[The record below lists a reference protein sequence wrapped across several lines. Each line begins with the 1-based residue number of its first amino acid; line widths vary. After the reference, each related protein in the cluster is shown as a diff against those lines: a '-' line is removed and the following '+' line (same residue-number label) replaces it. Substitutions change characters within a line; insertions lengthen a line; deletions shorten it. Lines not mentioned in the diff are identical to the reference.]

1 MSSSDALSP
10 RGIRARLRSARFQ
23 AAQARSFLGAVV
35 ADRLRPPPPPQ
46 VDGRITVE
54 GLHGAVEIVRDRS
67 GVPHCFA
74 GDADDALFALGFVH
88 GQDRFWQMEFYRRAA
103 QGRMAEVTGPKGLPT
118 DRLMR
123 QLGMQRSADLTW
135 ETMSAELQGRF
146 RPYMHGINAAFERTS
161 PPLELRI
168 LDYEPEPWRAQD
180 SVLWGKLLSF
190 MLAPAWEIQI
200 LRARLVEAA
209 GVEAVHAVDPGS
221 PAAGPVI
228 DPPGAPYGALTDE
241 LVSAYRGAVGEA
253 LLATPGLGSNNWAIA
268 PERTDTGQALF
279 ACDPHLSAVF
289 PSNGYFVHLDCPEFT
304 AAGASVPGLPGIIWG
319 HNRRIAW
326 GPTASLASVQDLVL
340 EEFEPDSDRYR
351 TSEGWAEASV
361 VEETIQVRGHP
372 SETARVRITRH
383 GPVVT
388 PEIPGVRH
396 ALALRSPILGTATSG
411 QGLLGL
417 LTASNVDEFREAVAG
432 FEDFNLAFGYADV
445 DGHIGV
451 QTSGLIP
458 ARPPGSAWL
467 PLRGWE
473 PESELGGGAGEGEGV
488 CVPFERLP
496 HTFDPPGGLVWSA
509 NNPPEPIEQLPFD
522 GEFLDAYRAQRIG
535 QGIEAV
541 PHTFE
546 AARALQVDRYSIPG
560 ARLQSH
566 MATIEAQ
573 GGRERKLFAQVASWD
588 GVMASDSVAAAVVST
603 TFSRLLDAVLR
614 TKIGDAVEVYVG
626 HVHAIPNL
634 NVLTARGAS
643 LVLDLLDEAPPDW
656 FGPAR
661 EGVSGREVWT
671 AVLTRSFREGVDLLR
686 SRLGRDPARWTWGRC
701 HQLTLAHGLH
711 DEPAT
716 ARLFDVGPFEF
727 AGDANTVFQ
736 AGPVAVDP
744 FARVSAIPALRLI
757 VDLTDPPRA
766 EFALAGGQSERR
778 GHPHRTDLLD
788 DWMEG
793 RTRPLRTERAVVE
806 QEGRHRLVLE
816 PASENGRVTPDS

>member
-1 MSSSDALSP
+1 M
-10 RGIRARLRSARFQ
+10 
-23 AAQARSFLGAVV
+23 
-35 ADRLRPPPPPQ
+35 
-46 VDGRITVE
+46 
-54 GLHGAVEIVRDRS
+54 
-67 GVPHCFA
+67 
-74 GDADDALFALGFVH
+74 
-88 GQDRFWQMEFYRRAA
+88 
-103 QGRMAEVTGPKGLPT
+103 
-118 DRLMR
+118 
-123 QLGMQRSADLTW
+123 
-135 ETMSAELQGRF
+135 
-146 RPYMHGINAAFERTS
+146 
-161 PPLELRI
+161 
-168 LDYEPEPWRAQD
+168 
-180 SVLWGKLLSF
+180 LWGKMLSF
-190 MLAPAWEIQI
+190 MLTPAWEIQI

-253 LLATPGLGSNNWAIA
+253 LLGAPGLGSNNWAIA
-268 PERTDTGQALF
+268 PERTDTGRALF

-304 AAGASVPGLPGIIWG
+304 VAGASVPGLPGIIWG

-383 GPVVT
+383 GPVVS
-388 PEIPGVRH
+388 PELPGVRH

-473 PESELGGGAGEGEGV
+473 SESELGGGAGEGEDV

-541 PHTFE
+541 PHMFE

-560 ARLQSH
+560 VRLQSH

-573 GGRERKLFAQVASWD
+573 DDRERKLFAQVASWD

-614 TKIGDAVEVYVG
+614 TKIGDVVEVYVG

-634 NVLTARGAS
+634 NMLTARGAS
-643 LVLDLLDEAPPDW
+643 LVLDLLDEGPPDW

-701 HQLTLAHGLH
+701 HQLTSGARTARRTGDGAAVRRWPVRIRRGREYGVPSRASGRRSVRAGQRDPRAAVDRRSDGSAHGGVRSGRWPERATRAPASHGPAGRLDGGPHPASAHRAGCRGAGGPAPPGAGARVGARPGDTGFLGGQAQAASKAPDLVRDQVRTLH
-711 DEPAT
+711 GDEVVGGGDRHVHAVRDDLGDAGARDRSPPVVGRATHDDGGHAQSGQARPGVAALVGGERGGFHLRRAGQAHAFASLGHEREVAVGVERLGLPGVERGARAVRVEHGARRVPDRSAT
-716 ARLFDVGPFEF
+716 ADVG
-727 AGDANTVFQ
+727 
-736 AGPVAVDP
+736 
-744 FARVSAIPALRLI
+744 
-757 VDLTDPPRA
+757 
-766 EFALAGGQSERR
+766 
-778 GHPHRTDLLD
+778 
-788 DWMEG
+788 
-793 RTRPLRTERAVVE
+793 
-806 QEGRHRLVLE
+806 
-816 PASENGRVTPDS
+816 